1 MGTDGISISNV
12 RMAAWSKGCPDA
24 PKAKRVVVRPS
35 DDPDPI
41 EELARIVGGTPV
53 DEPPLNREGPPL
65 SIRGRGR
72 RRLGEAAL
80 YLAADHTRGST
91 GSLQSNRRL
100 CAIEGAARRFG
111 ERDE

>member
-12 RMAAWSKGCPDA
+12 RLAAWSKGCPDA

-80 YLAADHTRGST
+80 YLAADYTLDQVSPVRS
-91 GSLQSNRRL
+91 
-100 CAIEGAARRFG
+100 AALRK
-111 ERDE
+111 